1 MMEQKSLNTLIDVD
15 GTWQRSKAHFF
26 PISGLGFCLPPNYLD
41 SEFKILESWH
51 DGQDCENLHTYCQ
64 VYLSCY
70 NTMIMYVLPFS
81 LKHPKR
87 IYRLEYKIPKE
98 GISSYL
104 NQPGQTEQIP
114 ARDSQTGEERE

>member
-1 MMEQKSLNTLIDVD
+1 
-15 GTWQRSKAHFF
+15 
-26 PISGLGFCLPPNYLD
+26 
-41 SEFKILESWH
+41 
-51 DGQDCENLHTYCQ
+51 
-64 VYLSCY
+64 
-70 NTMIMYVLPFS
+70 MIMHVPPFS
-81 LKHPKR
+81 SKHPKR